1 MSLYYNSA
9 FPQNIKDSYSQY
21 DQVDFLVKQVAG
33 REVIAGS
40 FRITGLLNVT
50 KALKATPTQYDP
62 IEAEDRVFCNPY
74 AGAHVF
80 IQNATASVNE
90 RTLESIAFYARPVI
104 MDTIAKNTLEELTAC
119 SDSAV
124 EMKGN
129 NGNVILAKENAPFS
143 ISPNVCINKSS
154 ANIPSSKYPMMKF
167 MFTLSSALDALYVS
181 TPQPNPVE
189 DTDIIALNYSISQL
203 QMHWLERPEEK
214 VQPSEIVFNT
224 NYLVTQTVQSSN
236 TNLNVVAPNA
246 YDSVAATF
254 IKQSNRN
261 NLYKD
266 GNMCEYLRDIIA
278 VEYTLNNQSYGP
290 LTYRIGSGASPP
302 FQDLAVNA
310 LKALKGNPDK
320 NSIVNRILQ
329 ENGAFVIGMAYATHQ
344 LDKLGVVM
352 QMATDSDYN
361 YSDPAGRYDCL
372 LYVNG
377 YVAL

>member
-1 MSLYYNSA
+1 MALYYNSA

-62 IEAEDRVFCNPY
+62 IEAQDAVFCNPY

-80 IQNATASVNE
+80 IQNATASVND
-90 RTLESIAFYARPVI
+90 RTLESIAFYPRPVI

-181 TPQPNPVE
+181 KPQPNPVE

-224 NYLVTQTVQSSN
+224 NYLVTQTVQSTN
-236 TNLNVVAPNA
+236 TNLNVVAPNP

-254 IKQSNRN
+254 IKQVNRN

-278 VEYTLNNQSYGP
+278 VEFTLNNQSYGP

-302 FQDLAVNA
+302 YQDLAVNA

-329 ENGAFVIGMAYATHQ
+329 ENGAFTIGMAYATHQ

-352 QMATDSDYN
+352 QMASDTDYQ
-361 YSDPAGRYDCL
+361 YSDPEGRYDCL

>member
-1 MSLYYNSA
+1 MTLYYNSA
-9 FPQNIKDSYSQY
+9 FPQNVKDSYSQY

-40 FRITGLLNVT
+40 FRITGLLTVT
-50 KALKATPTQYDP
+50 KALKATPTDYVQ
-62 IEAEDRVFCNPY
+62 ITAQDRVFCNPY

-90 RTLESIAFYARPVI
+90 RTLESIAFYPRPVI

-129 NGNVILAKENAPFS
+129 NGNVILAKPAAPFS

-181 TPQPNPVE
+181 TPQPDPVQ

-236 TNLNVVAPNA
+236 TNLNVVAPNP

-302 FQDLAVNA
+302 YQDLAVNA
-310 LKALKGNPDK
+310 LKALKGDPDK

-329 ENGAFVIGMAYATHQ
+329 ENGAFVIGMSYATRQ

-352 QMATDSDYN
+352 QMASDSDYQ
-361 YSDPAGRYDCL
+361 YSNPNGRYDCL

>member
-1 MSLYYNSA
+1 MSLMYNSA
-9 FPQNIKDSYSQY
+9 FPQNVKDSYTQY

-33 REVIAGS
+33 REVVAGS
-40 FRITGLLNVT
+40 FRITGVLNVT
-50 KALKATPTQYDP
+50 KALRATPTTYVA
-62 IEAEDRVFCNPY
+62 IAAEDAVFCNPY

-80 IQNATASVNE
+80 IQNATVSIND
-90 RTLESIAFYARPVI
+90 RTIESIGFYPRPVI

-129 NGNVILAKENAPFS
+129 NGNVILAKVDAPFS
-143 ISPNVCINKSS
+143 ISPNLSMNKSS
-154 ANIPSSKYPMMKF
+154 ANIPSSKYPMMK
-167 MFTLSSALDALYVS
+167 MMLTLSSALDALYVS
-181 TPQPNPVE
+181 TPQPANPAG
-189 DTDIIALNYSISQL
+189 TDIIALNYSISQL
-203 QMHWLERPEEK
+203 QMHWIERPEEK
-214 VQPSEIVFNT
+214 VQPKEIVFNT

-236 TNLNVVAPNA
+236 TNLNVVAPNP

-266 GNMCEYLRDIIA
+266 GNMAEYLRDIIA
-278 VEYTLNNQSYGP
+278 VEFTLNNQSYGP

-302 FQDLAVNA
+302 YQDLSVNA

-329 ENGAFVIGMAYATHQ
+329 ENGSFAIGMSYATNQ

-352 QMATDSDYN
+352 QMATDSDYQ
-361 YSDPAGRYDCL
+361 YSDPANRYDCL